1 MNDFQDPHN
10 AMNRRKPDPL
20 IGFIAQ
26 KVDRMEHSMDKL
38 TEAITKLAVIEEKQS
53 ADRAALER
61 AFMAIQKSDERC
73 QLLFE
78 KTTQKLEAIDA
89 RVDGLEAAAP
99 QTAQVQQW
107 VTSAVWAAAGLGAYI
122 VINKL
127 GLMG

>member
-1 MNDFQDPHN
+1 MSIDTHE
-10 AMNRRKPDPL
+10 RRRPDP
-20 IGFIAQ
+20 IIEMIAD
-26 KVDRMEHSMDKL
+26 KVVRMESAMDKL
-38 TEAITKLAVIEEKQS
+38 TDAITKLAVIEEKQS
-53 ADRAALER
+53 ADRQALER

-78 KTTQKLEAIDA
+78 KTSAKLDAIDG

-99 QTAQVQQW
+99 QTAQIQQW

>member
-1 MNDFQDPHN
+1 MSDFQDPHG
-10 AMNRRKPDPL
+10 AINRRGTDP
-20 IGFIAQ
+20 IIEMIAH
-26 KVDRMEHSMDKL
+26 KVGNMERSMDKL

-61 AFMAIQKSDERC
+61 AFMAIQKTDERC
-73 QLLFE
+73 SASFE
-78 KTTQKLEAIDA
+78 KLVEKLEAIDA
-89 RVDGLEAAAP
+89 RVDGLESAAP
-99 QTAQVQQW
+99 QTAQIQQW